1 MIGGGTIPS
10 RPSESGCVPST
21 SITGGPVDDNS
32 EGVSANHPADD
43 DDAEDGSPCD
53 SCVDDTLSARSSCP
67 RSGMGMGVEETSECR
82 RSLSLRSSTA
92 ARISAKLDFTF
103 CDAERGLE
111 SRPSCASSEDVAPES
126 RSFFKPPQFT
136 VHLRIVSLAVL
147 LRACRSPARDFRVES
162 SEGWPDELGDFVDR
176 ASEWVLV
183 LLSGS
188 GLGVLKLSSDGA
200 GDGERDEER
209 EPRPGEGE
217 RLVRRRP
224 RNRFLLFSLLLEAL

>member
-1 MIGGGTIPS
+1 VDND
-10 RPSESGCVPST
+10 SG
-21 SITGGPVDDNS
+21 D
-32 EGVSANHPADD
+32 VSANHPGDD
-43 DDAEDGSPCD
+43 DEAEDGPPCGP
-53 SCVDDTLSARSSCP
+53 CVDDTLSARSLCP
-67 RSGMGMGVEETSECR
+67 RRSGIGMGVDETSEFR

-111 SRPSCASSEDVAPES
+111 SCESSEDVGPES

-136 VHLRIVSLAVL
+136 VHLRTVSLAVL
-147 LRACRSPARDFRVES
+147 LKACRSPARDFRVES
-162 SEGWPDELGDFVDR
+162 SEDWPDGVGDFVGR
-176 ASEWVLV
+176 TSEWVLV

-188 GLGVLKLSSDGA
+188 GLGVLNFSSDGA